1 MSVTIILAFLLG
13 LAVSGVGCFFAS
25 RRWEKAERKRS
36 LTLHSDLHE
45 GNLKREELSVKLA
58 QAERLID
65 SVPLPLFLLDHRSQ
79 VLRKNAAAEAL
90 VLQDAAGRAFAS
102 GFRQPNLVAAIDSV
116 LETGKAA
123 TVDLTMQSGT
133 ERAFLVRVEPIAAP
147 PTPDTRESDGSNR
160 HRNRKKEKELEPA
173 VVIAMQDITSVVQTE
188 RMRADFVA
196 NVSHELRTPLSSLI
210 GFIETL
216 RGPARDDRE
225 AHDRFLAIMQEQADR
240 MFRLIADLLSLSRI
254 ELEEHSLPNDAVN
267 MIDVVHSVTDTVTLK
282 AQERGMKI
290 ELDMPDILPPVTGDQ
305 DQLTQVLQNLVD
317 NALKY
322 GRDGTPVTIASTVSE
337 KTLTISVRD
346 RGLGIPKDH
355 LPRLTERFYRVDAAR
370 SRELGGTGLG
380 LAIVKHIVNRHRGKF
395 SIQSEQ
401 GEGSCFSVSLPLR

>member
-1 MSVTIILAFLLG
+1 VSVTIILAFLLG